1 MTKFEK
7 LMNKSDMCE
16 VRALKCK
23 NPSMKAF
30 WKNASLGYEIKA
42 LNLTVREA
50 SEDVNTVKGAILG
63 VK

>member
-1 MTKFEK
+1 
-7 LMNKSDMCE
+7 MNKSDMCE

-30 WKNASLGYEIKA
+30 WENASLGYELKA